1 MFIANVG
8 GSVLLLK
15 GLVIVAL
22 FLAPNSQGGSKERA
36 APLYF
41 AGPWVTRNSQ
51 LEGGGLAGGQPL
63 NATGPNPLLVLDRQI
78 GRGRGK

>member
-22 FLAPNSQGGSKERA
+22 FLAPNFRLFPS
-36 APLYF
+36 LYF
-41 AGPWVTRNSQ
+41 AGPWVTPDPETAN
-51 LEGGGLAGGQPL
+51 
-63 NATGPNPLLVLDRQI
+63 
-78 GRGRGK
+78 